1 MGLSFHAHTH
11 CQPGRLPGDKPAKSH
26 PWGAPLKPDVR
37 SSRAQR
43 TAGNLRMRSS
53 VMTLE
58 GASRGSGCF
67 GQGCGKWSWRA
78 PSAADQTGRT
88 THGRPKRPL
97 AAARPPSPWPSAR
110 PLPSSSHSSQ
120 TATSDPARPSTGL
133 IPAQPAAYNWPGS
146 STAQSLDQRAL
157 GRSRRGALFGDT
169 RRLLH
174 LQPHALLFCLF
185 AAHPSQPLPSWG
197 HRLKSSPAELGRR
210 AASPGVSGR
219 RTEVGGGHS
228 PSRHFAISEHPRG
241 GSRHKGGTTH
251 LCSSAEPL

>member
-110 PLPSSSHSSQ
+110 PLPSSSQSSQ

-146 STAQSLDQRAL
+146 STAQSLDQHA
-157 GRSRRGALFGDT
+157 GSIASRCLV
-169 RRLLH
+169 RRY
-174 LQPHALLFCLF
+174 AAF
-185 AAHPSQPLPSWG
+185 AAPTAACPSFLPFRGPSITAPSLMG
-197 HRLKSSPAELGRR
+197 SPPEII
-210 AASPGVSGR
+210 
-219 RTEVGGGHS
+219 
-228 PSRHFAISEHPRG
+228 PSRIGEEGSITGCQRTSDG
-241 GSRHKGGTTH
+241 GWGRTFPITTFRH
-251 LCSSAEPL
+251 L